1 MELQKLRV
9 GTIKRSS
16 ALDFQVCTHLA
27 ESTWYALS
35 SSEADNNTVLMK
47 LPVMV
52 SRGGSIGLNGSV
64 NNAAWTTQPED
75 AAV

>member
-1 MELQKLRV
+1 MNEL
-9 GTIKRSS
+9 SS
-16 ALDFQVCTHLA
+16 EKCMITQPGHPRVCTHLA

-35 SSEADNNTVLMK
+35 SSEAANNTVLMK